1 MTKSTPRKLLV
12 TRRQTLI
19 GAAAALTAGAVP
31 GARAQAKLAP
41 PNIIKPGTLVMS
53 TNPTLR
59 PLQWVND
66 RGELQGM
73 RIELGNEIG
82 KQLGLTP
89 EYIRIEFAAQVPGLA
104 AKRWDMINTGIF
116 WTEERSKLMYMVP
129 YERAA
134 LSFMVARN
142 NPLGIKAVS
151 DLAGRR
157 VSVELGGVEE
167 RRTREVSQQLQS
179 QNQAPLDIRTFNNF
193 AEAFQALRAG
203 QVDASVTLDATA
215 QALQEA
221 GDFTRGIAGL
231 FPQIVC
237 IAFANKPL
245 ADAVV
250 GTLND
255 LKKSGYYD
263 ALFDR
268 YGVLKHDSASFSI
281 LGPGPA

>member
-1 MTKSTPRKLLV
+1 MTTMIKT
-12 TRRQTLI
+12 TRRRLI
-19 GAAAALTAGAVP
+19 AGAGGLAVAS
-31 GARAQAKLAP
+31 GLAGRARAQAKIAP

-66 RGELQGM
+66 KGELQGM
-73 RIELGNEIG
+73 RIELGNEIA

-89 EYIRIEFAAQVPGLA
+89 EYVRIEFSAQVPGLA

-116 WTEERSKLMYMVP
+116 YTEERSKLMYMVP

-142 NPLGIKAVS
+142 NPQGIKEVK
-151 DLAGRR
+151 DLAGKR

-167 RRTREVSQQLQS
+167 RRTREVSQTLQG
-179 QNQAPLDIRTFNNF
+179 QNLKPLDIRTFNNF

-215 QALQEA
+215 QALQEN
-221 GDFTRGIAGL
+221 GDFTRAIAGL

-237 IAFANKPL
+237 IAFANKAL

-255 LKKSGYYD
+255 LKKGGYYD
-263 ALFDR
+263 KLFDQ
-268 YGVLKHDSASFSI
+268 YGVLKNDGAAFSI
-281 LGPGPA
+281 MGSGPA

>member
-1 MTKSTPRKLLV
+1 MTKTTLITT
-12 TRRQTLI
+12 TRRRVLAG
-19 GAAAALTAGAVP
+19 GAGLAIAGR
-31 GARAQAKLAP
+31 ARAQARIAP
-41 PNIIKPGTLVMS
+41 PNIIKAGTLVMS

-66 RGELQGM
+66 RGELLGM
-73 RIELGNEIG
+73 RIELGNEIA

-89 EYIRIEFAAQVPGLA
+89 EYVRIEFSAQVPGLA

-142 NPLGIKAVS
+142 NPLAIKEVK

-167 RRTREVSQQLQS
+167 RRTREVSQTLQS
-179 QNQAPLDIRTFNNF
+179 QNLRPLDIRTFNNF

-215 QALQEA
+215 QALQDN
-221 GDFTRGIAGL
+221 GDFTRAIAGM

-245 ADAVV
+245 AEAVV
-250 GTLND
+250 GVLNG
-255 LKKSGYYD
+255 LKQSGAYD
-263 ALFDR
+263 KLFDQ
-268 YGVLKHDSASFSI
+268 YGVLKNEAASFAI
-281 LGPGPA
+281 MGPGPA

>member
-1 MTKSTPRKLLV
+1 
-12 TRRQTLI
+12 
-19 GAAAALTAGAVP
+19 
-31 GARAQAKLAP
+31 
-41 PNIIKPGTLVMS
+41 
-53 TNPTLR
+53 
-59 PLQWVND
+59 
-66 RGELQGM
+66 
-73 RIELGNEIG
+73 
-82 KQLGLTP
+82 
-89 EYIRIEFAAQVPGLA
+89 
-104 AKRWDMINTGIF
+104 MINTGIF

-142 NPLGIKAVS
+142 NPLGIKDVK

-179 QNQAPLDIRTFNNF
+179 QNLRPLDIRTFNNF

-221 GDFTRGIAGL
+221 GDFARAIAGL
-231 FPQIVC
+231 FRQIVC
-237 IAFANKPL
+237 VAFASKTL

-250 GTLND
+250 GVLND
-255 LKKSGYYD
+255 SKKSGYYD
-263 ALFDR
+263 RLFNR
-268 YGVLKHDSASFSI
+268 YGVLKNDGASFSI
-281 LGPGPA
+281 MGPGPA